1 MKKNIYWLL
10 PVLTCIVASVAS
22 VFLPV
27 LIYVY
32 PNGQKVSFNIFSFVE
47 QSEDLLNILASYNGP
62 FDMYIDKIWLT
73 ILAFLAVLSIVFA
86 FIGVI
91 TMSLQRPNTWQF
103 VMALVGI
110 IGTAIPAILVIIA
123 APISQQHMPGTF
135 NFGVYPIIT
144 PIAMTLCMITV
155 TKKHK
160 KTQAEI
166 RAAEKAKGLIR
177 PGGDL

>member
-1 MKKNIYWLL
+1 MKKNILWLL
-10 PVLTCIVASVAS
+10 PVLACIVASVAS

-27 LIYVY
+27 LTYVY
-32 PNGQKVSFNIFSFVE
+32 PNGQKVSFNVFSFVE
-47 QSEDLLNILASYNGP
+47 QSEDLLDILASYNGP
-62 FDMYIDKIWLT
+62 FEMYIDKVWLT
-73 ILAFLAVLSIVFA
+73 ILAFLAVLAIILA

-110 IGTAIPAILVIIA
+110 IGTAIPAIIVIIA
-123 APISQQHMPGTF
+123 APVSQRYLPGTF
-135 NFGVYPIIT
+135 SFGVYPIIT
-144 PIAMTLCMITV
+144 PIAMILCMITV

>member
-1 MKKNIYWLL
+1 M
-10 PVLTCIVASVAS
+10 LTCIVASVAS

-27 LIYVY
+27 LTYIY
-32 PNGQKVSFNIFSFVE
+32 PNGQKVSFNVFSFVE
-47 QSEDLLNILASYNGP
+47 QSEDLLDILASYNGP
-62 FDMYIDKIWLT
+62 FEMYIDKVWLT
-73 ILAFLAVLSIVFA
+73 ILAFLAVLAIILA

-103 VMALVGI
+103 VMALVCI
-110 IGTAIPAILVIIA
+110 IGTAIPAIIVIIL
-123 APISQQHMPGTF
+123 APASQRYLPGTF
-135 NFGVYPIIT
+135 IFGVYPIIT
-144 PIAMTLCMITV
+144 PIAMILSLITV

>member
-1 MKKNIYWLL
+1 MKKNIQCLL

-27 LIYVY
+27 LTYTY
-32 PNGQKVSFNIFSFVE
+32 PNGQAAEFNLFSFTE
-47 QSEDLLNILASYNGP
+47 PSQDLLDILASYNGP
-62 FDMYIDKIWLT
+62 YEMYIPQIWLT
-73 ILAFLAVLSIVFA
+73 ILAVLAVLAIIAA

-103 VMALVGI
+103 VLALVGI
-110 IGTAIPAILVIIA
+110 IGTAIPAIIVIIA
-123 APISQQHMPGTF
+123 APVSQQYLPGTF
-135 NFGVYPIIT
+135 QFGVYPIIT
-144 PIAMTLCMITV
+144 PIAMALCMITV

-160 KTQAEI
+160 RTQAEL